1 MSLTIYQV
9 DAFTSV
15 PFKGNPAGVCILDG
29 PAGEEWMQS
38 VALEMNLAETAFLYR
53 SGERY
58 NLRWFTPTV
67 EVDLC
72 GHATLASAH
81 VLWETGLLAHNC
93 KAEFDTRSGL
103 LTAWADNG
111 AIEMDF
117 PKDEEKECDLPVE
130 LGQALGVKPLYT
142 GRATFDYIL
151 ELESENAV
159 EGLKPDF
166 DLLKKVP
173 MRGVMVTS
181 LTDSDKY
188 DFVSRFFAPSAGIN
202 EDHATGSAHC
212 CLGPYWEKRLGKK
225 ELRAYQASP
234 RGGELSVRT
243 KGDRVVLGGNAV
255 TVLRCEL
262 IV

>member
-1 MSLTIYQV
+1 MGLTVYQV
-9 DAFTSV
+9 DAFTSE

-38 VALEMNLAETAFLYR
+38 VALEMNLAETAFLYP

-58 NLRWFTPTV
+58 KLRWFTPTV

-81 VLWETGLLAHNC
+81 VLWETGQLGREN

-103 LTAWADNG
+103 LTAWTENG

-117 PKDEEKECDLPVE
+117 PMDESKECALPAE
-130 LGQALGVKPLYT
+130 LARALGVKPLYT
-142 GRATFDYIL
+142 GKAAFDYIL
-151 ELESENAV
+151 ELESENEV
-159 EGLKPDF
+159 LELKPDF
-166 DLLKKVP
+166 DLLKKAP

-181 LTDSDKY
+181 VSSSDKY
-188 DFVSRFFAPSAGIN
+188 DFVSRFFAPGSGID

-212 CLGPYWEKRLGKK
+212 CLGPYWEKRLGKSG
-225 ELRAYQASP
+225 LRAYQASP
-234 RGGELSVRT
+234 RGGEILVRT
-243 KGDRVVLGGNAV
+243 EGERVVLGGNAV
-255 TVLRCEL
+255 TVLKCEL
-262 IV
+262 LV